1 MNEELTT
8 FIIRELSKHHNRQ
21 NIIRR
26 VCESAGLTWKQAEQ
40 LTVLVEAKHK
50 RSVTV
55 QQAPVLLFISIG
67 ILILGISLL
76 GFNLQILLA
85 FFQKDILSQILSVQS
100 SAYRSIGLVTGFG
113 MSIGGLIGLW
123 KSFETIFPE

>member
-8 FIIRELSKHHNRQ
+8 FIIRELSKNHNRQ

-26 VCESAGLTWKQAEQ
+26 VSESTGLTWKQAEQ
-40 LTVLVEAKHK
+40 LTILVEAKHK

-85 FFQKDILSQILSVQS
+85 FFQNDILSQILSVHS
-100 SAYRSIGLVTGFG
+100 SAYRTIGLVTGFG

>member
-8 FIIRELSKHHNRQ
+8 FIIRELSKNHNRQ

-26 VCESAGLTWKQAEQ
+26 VSESAGLTWKQAEQ
-40 LTVLVEAKHK
+40 LTILVEAKHK

-55 QQAPVLLFISIG
+55 QQAPMLLFISIG
-67 ILILGISLL
+67 ILILGIGLL

-85 FFQKDILSQILSVQS
+85 FFQNDILSQILSVHS
-100 SAYRSIGLVTGFG
+100 SAYRTIGLVTGFG

-123 KSFETIFPE
+123 KSFEKIFPE

>member
-8 FIIRELSKHHNRQ
+8 FIIRELSKNHNRQ

-26 VCESAGLTWKQAEQ
+26 VSESTGLTWKQAEQ
-40 LTVLVEAKHK
+40 LTILVEAKHK

-85 FFQKDILSQILSVQS
+85 FFQNDILSQILSVQS
-100 SAYRSIGLVTGFG
+100 SAYRTIGLLTGFG

-123 KSFETIFPE
+123 KSFEKIFPE